1 MSSSSALSTAIA
13 AATKALESATKLHS
27 LDTYPDSLTR
37 GHSGEEG
44 LNRTTDLP
52 TVDILSA
59 KSHLLSTYMLEL
71 VKMKGV
77 EEEKEKGG
85 GEVDEE
91 EIVRNVG
98 ELNKVKFALMK
109 MRPIEKKME
118 YSIKKIQEK
127 GRQYL
132 EKYER
137 TGKLDEEDLGAIQ
150 GFEGAGKMVGKDEDG
165 EDGSG
170 ESSDDEEDE
179 LDTVRALARDGGAR
193 SSGGDNKSSGKS
205 RRATKRDD
213 PEDDKGD
220 VYRAPR
226 LQAVH
231 DDSQKASKRD
241 KQHARNLE
249 RMKNSEIM
257 QGLRQEFTD
266 APEESGIDGV
276 GGAEGGGLMVNREA
290 GRRIREAE
298 EERKDFEE
306 ERFVRLVTGR
316 KEKKEKARLEREG
329 MSINALAD
337 LGSFADGVSSF
348 MSEERMEGRGRRGG
362 REAKDDKGTE
372 KERHANGKR
381 IRESNHDIAEGT
393 ASKKRGG
400 GRKGKGNALQES
412 LLGGG
417 GGSGKKKKR

>member
-1 MSSSSALSTAIA
+1 MSSNDALELAIN
-13 AATKALESATKLHS
+13 AATKALESAQRLHS
-27 LDTYPDSLTR
+27 LESYPESLTR
-37 GHSGEEG
+37 GLGADNDETSI
-44 LNRTTDLP
+44 P

-71 VKMKGV
+71 LNMKQLEEQKEEAD
-77 EEEKEKGG
+77 EEEKE
-85 GEVDEE
+85 
-91 EIVRNVG
+91 RNTG
-98 ELNKVKFALMK
+98 ELNKLKFAILK

-118 YSIKKIQEK
+118 YSIKKIQER
-127 GRQYL
+127 GQQYL
-132 EKYER
+132 EKYET
-137 TGKLDEEDLGAIQ
+137 TGKLSSSDLSTIQ
-150 GFEGAGKMVGKDEDG
+150 GFEGAGKMVGKDE
-165 EDGSG
+165 ESG
-170 ESSDDEEDE
+170 ESTDDDDDE
-179 LDTVRALARDGGAR
+179 LDAVRALAKKGGA
-193 SSGGDNKSSGKS
+193 KSSKTVAVKKS
-205 RRATKRDD
+205 SNNDADENK
-213 PEDDKGD
+213 DK

-226 LQAVH
+226 LQAVV
-231 DDSQKASKRD
+231 DDSQKASKKD

-276 GGAEGGGLMVNREA
+276 SGAEGGGLMVNREA
-290 GRRIREAE
+290 GRKIREAE

-362 REAKDDKGTE
+362 GGGGNGEEEGQA
-372 KERHANGKR
+372 RHVNGKR

-393 ASKKRGG
+393 AMKKKGG
-400 GRKGKGNALQES
+400 KGGKGNRLQES

-417 GGSGKKKKR
+417 GGGGKKKVKK